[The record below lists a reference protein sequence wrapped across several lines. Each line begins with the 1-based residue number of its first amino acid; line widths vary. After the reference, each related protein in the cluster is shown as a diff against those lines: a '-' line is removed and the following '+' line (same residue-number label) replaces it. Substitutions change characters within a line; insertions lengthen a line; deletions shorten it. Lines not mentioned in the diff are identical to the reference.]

1 MYRSSWGR
9 DFRRGATLSLGD
21 GGGVFSVIVAVLVPL
36 IGLLLFLR
44 RRRLADVD
52 RSAGRGWRD
61 QTKRGYKAFFG
72 TIGVGILFASVSAAL
87 LSGPELPVYG
97 IAALVALLALP
108 LILVFALDL
117 GATAD
122 EDGWRR
128 RTRRGFN
135 RLFCSIGILSYVML
149 ALAVVLY
156 ECDPA
161 RIANAVPPAIPQL
174 VAPQVEPNTAQG
186 EPDIASHS
194 CPSGFVFVEAGTIAA
209 KNPAAGTGK
218 PPPAAAPALTIARS
232 ICVQA
237 TEVTQGQ
244 WERAMGNNPS
254 FFSDCGEDCPVD
266 QVSWFDA
273 VEYANARSRQ
283 EGLPACY
290 DGFYFV
296 GAGCTGYR
304 LPTDDEWTYAAQG
317 GVAAA
322 PIADLDAVSWNPK
335 NSDKKPHPTRSR
347 QPNGL
352 GLYDTL
358 GGVWEWTQDEYSE
371 FFWSGWAAGSR
382 ETPRFL
388 RGGSWY
394 TLPEEAPAAAR
405 TYNFPD
411 RKLFHVGLRLVKT
424 WVEDQPLHEG
434 SGSQAAPPPA
444 ATAGC
449 PLGFARIEPGT
460 FTMGASSA
468 NGRDEVADPHS
479 VALTRAFCMKLTEVT
494 QSEWQATMGGNPALF
509 RTCGSD
515 CPVEQVSWFDAVH
528 YTDALNR
535 QIGLGSC
542 YTSALQLDPTCEGF
556 RLPTEAEWEFAAT
569 AGADAAH
576 YAIHPRTGLSAA
588 SATLDPVGWYRD
600 NSSVS
605 YLGGMDCADWQAAP
619 SSLRT
624 CGTHAVGQKLPN
636 RWGLYDML
644 GNVWEWTGDW
654 RAPYPD
660 RYQLNN
666 KAALDPPGPATG
678 TNKVLRGGAWNFPEH
693 GLRAAFRNSAK
704 PHTASSFVGFRLA
717 RTASVSNVL
726 ATQET
731 AAASGSGSGSGSGTD
746 TAATPPPGTEDAAKA
761 AGAHATEPEGSGYVD
776 TTMSYPD
783 LINLVDADLPACL
796 GPSALCPEFSGSDVS
811 AALRIGDAS
820 NRKEYLVAFDFNTT
834 IDGGGESCH
843 SCLPSYGTFAA
854 AESNGSEKFSRIDE
868 GNCGT
873 FGYPCSVSTLKLSE
887 RVGAFDFSSGS
898 LYQGYSQSQTSLYL
912 ISTLPMK
919 DNSVFFPSDS
929 SNGGAVVCDSE
940 GSEDSGWDSLYEF
953 SATMKLEQGANP
965 DFPDILVL
973 EEVTAT
979 PCNGDA
985 EVTRQTR
992 RFRFESGG
1000 YRADKESIGDGF

>member
-1 MYRSSWGR
+1 MYRGSWGR
-9 DFRRGATLSLGD
+9 DSRRGVQASIRGE
-21 GGGVFSVIVAVLVPL
+21 GKFAVVAVILL
-36 IGLLLFLR
+36 ILLWLLAFLR
-44 RRRLADVD
+44 SQHFARPG
-52 RSAGRGWRD
+52 SGTPSGWRKR
-61 QTKRGYKAFFG
+61 TKRIGELTLV
-72 TIGVGILFASVSAAL
+72 TIGIGTVF
-87 LSGPELPVYG
+87 G
-97 IAALVALLALP
+97 IAIAVSLSDMTESPLGFVGMLAVVALP
-108 LILVFALDL
+108 CILVFAARWREVVD
-117 GATAD
+117 GASWQA
-122 EDGWRR
+122 
-128 RTRRGFN
+128 RTSRGLQVF
-135 RLFCSIGILSYVML
+135 FGAIGILLIVG
-149 ALAVVLY
+149 ALIGLFY
-156 ECDPA
+156 ERDTVEGAAAPPA
-161 RIANAVPPAIPQL
+161 AVPQWAFPQEPKSAEAPNSP
-174 VAPQVEPNTAQG
+174 VAP
-186 EPDIASHS
+186 HS

-209 KNPAAGTGK
+209 DNPAAGTGN
-218 PPPAAAPALTIARS
+218 PTPAAAPALTIARS

-254 FFSDCGEDCPVD
+254 FFSDCGDDCPVD

-304 LPTDDEWTYAAQG
+304 LPTNDEWTYAAQG

-322 PIADLDAVSWNPK
+322 PIADLDAISWNPQ

-347 QPNGL
+347 QPNRL

-394 TLPEEAPAAAR
+394 TLPEEAPAAAS

-434 SGSQAAPPPA
+434 SGGKAAPLPA
-444 ATAGC
+444 AAAGC

-460 FTMGASSA
+460 FMMGASSA
-468 NGRDEVADPHS
+468 NGRDEGADPHS
-479 VALTRAFCMKLTEVT
+479 VTLTRAFCMKVTEV
-494 QSEWQATMGGNPALF
+494 QQGEWQGVMGGNPALF
-509 RTCGSD
+509 RNCGAD

-569 AGADAAH
+569 TDADAAD
-576 YAIHPRTGLSAA
+576 YAIDSRTGLSAA

-600 NSSVS
+600 NASVS

-654 RAPYPD
+654 HAPYPE
-660 RYQLNN
+660 RWNN
-666 KAALDPPGPATG
+666 ETVLDPPGPATG
-678 TNKVLRGGAWNFPEH
+678 ATKMLRGGAWSFPAN
-693 GLRAAFRNSAK
+693 GLRAAFRNRAT

-717 RTASVSNVL
+717 RTASVSNAL
-726 ATQET
+726 ATQDT
-731 AAASGSGSGSGSGTD
+731 ATASGSGSGSGIGTES
-746 TAATPPPGTEDAAKA
+746 AATHPPGTEDAAKA
-761 AGAHATEPEGSGYVD
+761 AGAHATEAEGSGYVD

-820 NRKEYLVAFDFNTT
+820 DRMEYLVAFDFNTT

-912 ISTLPMK
+912 ISTLTMK
-919 DNSVFFPSDS
+919 DNSVFFPSDA

-940 GSEDSGWDSLYEF
+940 GSEDSGWGSLYEF

-973 EEVTAT
+973 EEKTVT

-992 RFRFESGG
+992 RFRFENGG
-1000 YRADKESIGDGF
+1000 YRADKESIENGGW